1 MELKKLLVLFKTH
14 LDIGFTDFSANV
26 VAQYM
31 DSFIPNAV
39 RTAQQLREKGSDA
52 RLVWTTGSWLIHE
65 YLRTHPGTKGDSVRR
80 AIKNGDICWHGL
92 PFTTHTELMNAEL
105 FRYGLSLGKDLDAEF
120 GKNTIAAKMTD
131 VPGHTKAIIPYM
143 KENGLEFLHIG
154 VNPASMIPDVPAL
167 FRWQAD
173 NGDMINV
180 MYQKDYG
187 EFARIGES
195 DTAVYFAHT
204 GDNIGVQSAEAVE
217 EIFASLKK
225 QLPGVE
231 IVAGTLNDLALA
243 VRAIEDTLP
252 VITEEIG
259 DTWIHGVGTDPKKVS
274 QFRALER
281 LYESCSDHE
290 DKEILARG
298 LVMIPEHTWG
308 MDIKTHLADHDH
320 YEKKA
325 FAGVRNALDNYLKVD
340 KSWQEQRNYLYHAVR
355 QLSTSG
361 QKQAEACLAE
371 ASRQKASVDGMIK
384 YRTGE
389 CVSLGDYSISFDE
402 KGRID
407 FLCKAD
413 RVIAD
418 AGHRLL
424 HLCYEQFSWA
434 DYERFYS
441 QYIRQ
446 DFEWAREDFRKP
458 GMEEAAKE
466 HYFFEPCS
474 AEIFYDEQRIVVKYA
489 FDSTASDNCGC
500 PKQMELIITAENE
513 KLWLDLAWFEKPAN
527 RIAEAVWIG
536 FEPVAESKK
545 ISKLAALIDPQKVV
559 KKGQSCLHATDYGVV
574 YDELAI
580 RSLDAALVAPQEPML
595 LNFCDHKPGDS
606 KVYFNLYNNIWG
618 TNFPMWYDEDA
629 RFRFELEMK

>member
-39 RTAQQLREKGSDA
+39 RTAQELREKGSDA

-65 YLRTHPGTKGDSVRR
+65 YLRTHPGTEGDSVRR
-80 AIKNGDICWHGL
+80 AIKYGDICWHGL

-120 GKNTIAAKMTD
+120 EKNTIAAKMTD

-143 KENGLEFLHIG
+143 KENGIEFLHIG
-154 VNPASMIPDVPAL
+154 VNPASMIPDVPPL

-217 EIFASLKK
+217 EIFDSLKK

-231 IVAGTLNDLALA
+231 IVAATLNDLALA

-252 VITEEIG
+252 VITDEIG

-281 LYESCSDHE
+281 LYESCCDQK

-325 FAGVRNALDNYLKVD
+325 FSGVCNVLDNYLKVD
-340 KSWQEQRNYLYHAVR
+340 KSWQEQRTYLTDAVQ
-355 QLSTSG
+355 QLSVSG

-371 ASRQKASVDGMIK
+371 ASRPKASVDGMTK
-384 YRTGE
+384 YRTE
-389 CVSLGDYSISFDE
+389 ESVSLGDYSIRFDE

-407 FLCKAD
+407 FLRKAD

-418 AGHRLL
+418 AGHRIL

-489 FDSTASDNCGC
+489 FDPAASVKCGC
-500 PKQMELIITAENE
+500 PNQMDLIITAEDE
-513 KLWLDLAWFEKPAN
+513 KLKFDLAWFEKSAN
-527 RIAEAVWIG
+527 RIAEALWIG
-536 FEPVAESKK
+536 FEPIAERKK
-545 ISKLAALIDPQKVV
+545 ISKLATLIDPQKVV

-574 YDELAI
+574 YNELKI
-580 RSLDAALVAPQEPML
+580 RTLDAALVAPQEPML
-595 LNFCDHKPGDS
+595 LNFCDHKPEDS